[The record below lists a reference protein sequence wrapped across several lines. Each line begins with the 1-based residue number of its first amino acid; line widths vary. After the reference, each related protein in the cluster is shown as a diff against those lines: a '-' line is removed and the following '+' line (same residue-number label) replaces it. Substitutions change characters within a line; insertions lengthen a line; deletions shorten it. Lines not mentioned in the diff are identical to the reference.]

1 MGSRHGHAGAGFV
14 LLLFAS
20 ARVVMV
26 FSAQVLALF
35 EQLSFMPIREAAPCI
50 NRTAAWRFAELSF
63 QGCYRTYLMINEL
76 NSRWTLPSAPNRV
89 SRSER

>member
-26 FSAQVLALF
+26 FSAQVFALF
-35 EQLSFMPIREAAPCI
+35 KQLSFMPIREAAPCI

-63 QGCYRTYLMINEL
+63 QGVLSN
-76 NSRWTLPSAPNRV
+76 LPHDQRAQFEMDAALGSK
-89 SRSER
+89 